1 MERGSRGP
9 QPIWNA
15 GIAVSKQEP
24 ARVVPTVLV
33 VEDTAIARE
42 PLVKLLQYEGYNAV
56 GVGNGQEALDALPVH
71 HPDVVLLDI
80 LMPVMNGLE
89 FLSTIR
95 TEPRWAE
102 WRALPV
108 IVLTAV
114 RDDVCERDVRNLG
127 VQGFILKTG
136 FSLNELLGMIRGQLR
151 Q

>member
-1 MERGSRGP
+1 
-9 QPIWNA
+9 
-15 GIAVSKQEP
+15 
-24 ARVVPTVLV
+24 LV

-56 GVGNGQEALDALPVH
+56 GVVNGQEALDALPVH
-71 HPDVVLLDI
+71 RPDIVLLDI
-80 LMPVMNGLE
+80 LMPIMNGLE

-95 TEPRWAE
+95 TEPRWGE
-102 WRALPV
+102 WRNLPV

-136 FSLNELLGMIRGQLR
+136 FSLNELLGMIRAQLPKER
-151 Q
+151 